1 MFLLSLKLDYFSNEN
16 INFLGPNPPFSY
28 FKTCDISSQVQ
39 QKKPLRHLRRL
50 LSEKRMHR
58 LPINMFQLSL
68 GEDHFFNE
76 TIIFLGSTN
85 PFLYF
90 KKCDISS
97 RVQQK
102 RSSQRPLLVPF
113 RDKYAPT
120 SKKYVSTEPKR
131 KSLTSIKNEIFRCH
145 SSVFIFQKLW
155 YCQSNSA
162 KKTLSD
168 TSGCYFHRHVCPD
181 FKKISFY

>member
-1 MFLLSLKLDYFSNEN
+1 MAPFRDTYAPTSKKYVSTEPKRRSL
-16 INFLGPNPPFSY
+16 
-28 FKTCDISSQVQ
+28 T
-39 QKKPLRHLRRL
+39 RL
-50 LSEKRMHR
+50 LSDKRMHR
-58 LPINMFQLSL
+58 LSINMFQLSL

-90 KKCDISS
+90 TKCDISS